1 MTYAKKMIVPVLCVL
16 LGCAGGAAVGNV
28 TAQTWPEPAN
38 AQRWQQECVSG
49 SRAAYNS
56 NDLLRARGESGWE
69 LVGAVSAVGDG
80 HTTFCFK
87 RPAP

>member
-1 MTYAKKMIVPVLCVL
+1 MTYAKKLIVPTLCVL

-38 AQRWQQECVSG
+38 VQRWQQECDHVDVGGTPGRSLA
-49 SRAAYNS
+49 RTNEAI
-56 NDLLRARGESGWE
+56 RVRGEAGWE
-69 LVGAVSAVGDG
+69 LVSNESWL
-80 HTTFCFK
+80 FCFK